1 MVDLVLQHPLLKD
14 IAKDELQQ
22 LIPYLSHKIYEK
34 ETKIIEQGHKGN
46 YVYLIISGNVH
57 IKLEQATL
65 VHIATLE
72 AGAFFGEMSCLTG
85 DPISASVFAD
95 DMVEVL
101 TLDHEGMLQLME
113 KSKPF
118 QKHMMDAMIHRIQQ
132 ANERVAEEYTKNLY
146 FMKRNE
152 WHDRDKYGELIGESD
167 QIKQIRSDIKQLAQH
182 EGVIY
187 IIGEAGTG
195 KTHIAKR
202 MHYLS
207 KRQSEPVLM
216 VSASE
221 LNWNDWASMIITAKR
236 GTIIVTEGEELS
248 SSQLHE
254 LIEKS
259 KGTALFIESTQPIS
273 IQTSQAIGAK
283 ELYVAPLRERAQD
296 IPLIAKHYLSKDSG
310 QGEAISEEALR
321 TLTLFPYLSG
331 NIGELITVI
340 EGAYLLSEGRMI
352 QTSHIRFPSTR
363 KPGSRP
369 KIGLALGSGSIRG
382 ISHIGVIKVLE
393 QANIPIDY
401 IAGTSAG
408 SLVGG
413 AYAAGMSIH
422 DLEKA
427 VEKMKWNNVVG
438 FTFPKRSIVHNDP
451 LTKYIKSYLGDI
463 CIEQLHTPFAAIAS
477 DANTGEAHIMREG
490 SLAKAITAST
500 AIPAVIRPVL
510 YQGKTLVDGAVVHPV
525 PAALVRSM
533 GADLVIA
540 VNVCAESFTKGA
552 PSNFVKSLLNTIDIM
567 SAKIVKEEL
576 QLADIIIRPELD
588 HIVNGFK
595 DFQSY
600 IKAGELAAL
609 QHLSTIQEQ
618 YRLLH

>member
-1 MVDLVLQHPLLKD
+1 MVELVHQHPLLKN
-14 IAKDELQQ
+14 IAEGELLQ
-22 LIPYLSHKIYEK
+22 LIPFLSHKIYEK
-34 ETKIIEQGHKGN
+34 GTKIIEQGHKGR

-57 IKLEQATL
+57 IKLEQASQI
-65 VHIATLE
+65 HIATLE

-85 DPISASVFAD
+85 DPISASALTD
-95 DMVEVL
+95 DTVEVL
-101 TLDHEGMLQLME
+101 ALDREGMLQLME

-118 QKHMMDAMIHRIQQ
+118 QKHMMKAMIDRIQQ

-167 QIKQIRSDIKQLAQH
+167 QIKQIRSDILQLAQY
-182 EGVIY
+182 EGVIF
-187 IIGEAGTG
+187 ITGESGVG

-202 MHYLS
+202 VHYLS

-216 VSASE
+216 VSASD
-221 LNWNDWASMIITAKR
+221 LNWNDWTNMLMTAKR
-236 GTIIVTEGEELS
+236 GTIIVTEGDELS
-248 SSQLHE
+248 HSQLHE
-254 LIEKS
+254 LIENS
-259 KGTALFIESTQPIS
+259 KGTTLIIESSQPIS
-273 IQTSQAIGAK
+273 IQTIQAK
-283 ELYVAPLRERAQD
+283 ELYVATLRERVQD

-310 QGEAISEEALR
+310 QSEAISEEALR
-321 TLTLFPYLSG
+321 TLALFPYLTG
-331 NIGELITVI
+331 NVGELITVI

-352 QTSHIRFPSTR
+352 QTSHIRFPSSR

-382 ISHIGVIKVLE
+382 ISHIGVIKALE

-401 IAGTSAG
+401 ITGTSAG

-451 LTKYIKSYLGDI
+451 LTKYVKSYLGDI
-463 CIEQLHTPFAAIAS
+463 CIEQLQIPFAAIAS

-595 DFQSY
+595 DFHSY
-600 IKAGELAAL
+600 IKAGEQAAL
-609 QHLSTIQEQ
+609 QHLSMIQEQ